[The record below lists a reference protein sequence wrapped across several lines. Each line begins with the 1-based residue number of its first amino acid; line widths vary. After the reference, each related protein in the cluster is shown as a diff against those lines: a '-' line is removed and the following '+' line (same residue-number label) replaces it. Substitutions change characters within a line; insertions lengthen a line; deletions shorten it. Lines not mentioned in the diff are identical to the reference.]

1 MKKRKSEKA
10 RKQAVTKTPSAPR
23 VHWASLKAIGLFVL
37 YSAIGFWL
45 LYNPFVIRNFSD
57 PFTDFVAR
65 TAGWLFRIFGADT
78 SGSGTVLSVG
88 GTSFSIAFGCNGLE
102 ALAIYVAAMLASPFY
117 WKSKIWGLLVG
128 FVGNFIINQ
137 IRIIGLFLAAMIGEQ
152 QFEYAHT
159 IIGQTFVIVL
169 TMALF
174 LWWGN
179 RYGQR
184 KKAKAKPV
192 LA

>member
-1 MKKRKSEKA
+1 MKKRKSGKP
-10 RKQAVTKTPSAPR
+10 RKQAVTKTPSVRR
-23 VHWASLKAIGLFVL
+23 VHWASLKAIGLFGL
-37 YSAIGFWL
+37 YSGIGFWL
-45 LYNPFVIRNFSD
+45 LFNPSVNRGFVE
-57 PFTDFVAR
+57 PYTDFVAR
-65 TAGWLFRIFGADT
+65 STGWIFRVFGADAFA
-78 SGSGTVLSVG
+78 SGTVLTLG

-102 ALAIYVAAMLASPFY
+102 ALAIYMAAMLASPFY
-117 WKSKIWGLLVG
+117 WKSKITGLIVG
-128 FVGNFIINQ
+128 FAGNFIINQ

-174 LWWGN
+174 LWWGH

-184 KKAKAKPV
+184 KKTKPKPV